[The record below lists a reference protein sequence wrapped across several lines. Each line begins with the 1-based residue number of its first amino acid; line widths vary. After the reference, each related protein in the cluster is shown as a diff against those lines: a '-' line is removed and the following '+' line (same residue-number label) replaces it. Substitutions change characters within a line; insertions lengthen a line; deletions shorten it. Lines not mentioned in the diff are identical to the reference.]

1 MYNNHND
8 ELTHYGVLGMKWGQ
22 RRAAKRG
29 DSYKYTSWNTNRHKK
44 ASVKLA
50 SKAQKAKSGSK
61 KQTKLQA
68 KSDNRARKAAASQK
82 YDDLQSSYAKNTAK
96 AGRTVL
102 ANVLTYPGLVNSYQR
117 MRATGSSKAKAIAA
131 SYLFG
136 DLAGRVNK
144 HNYIKRNSK

>member
-1 MYNNHND
+1 MYNND

-22 RRAAKRG
+22 RRAVKTG
-29 DSYKYTSWNTNRHKK
+29 SSYRYTSMNTKRHQR
-44 ASVKLA
+44 AANKLS
-50 SKAQKAKSGSK
+50 SKAQKAKAGSK

-68 KSDNRARKAAASQK
+68 KSDKRAKKAMASQK

-96 AGRTVL
+96 VGRTVL
-102 ANVLTYPGLVNSYQR
+102 ANVVRWPGATNSYQR
-117 MRATGSSKAKAIAA
+117 MRATGSSRVKAVLA
-131 SYLFG
+131 SSVFG